1 MQKISYTGDG
11 KTSEFRFDFPFFD
24 ICNIIV
30 QINNQPATE
39 YNIITTPGTL
49 DSDFPYI
56 GGSIVFAT
64 APGTLDHITIT
75 RQLPLARHTD
85 YQPLSPITP
94 TLLNQDL
101 NYLIEIAKDFRDKI
115 VDIET
120 KYSAIIDQ
128 ESTQNLLSKFD
139 TIHTE
144 ITEFYNTLVEL
155 GDIDT
160 IQQNIITNT
169 NNISNLTN
177 KTNGISDY
185 VIESQ
190 TPTAE
195 NNYTWYRKYK
205 SGWVEQGGIATA
217 APQSACQITYPIT
230 MSNANYTLLAFSK
243 SPHETSAETVHG
255 CHYTNK
261 TTNTCSIISLNSE
274 GNWLASEINWH
285 VCGFHA

>member
-64 APGTLDHITIT
+64 APGTLDYITIT

-155 GDIDT
+155 GDIDK
-160 IQQNIITNT
+160 IQQNIQTNT

-177 KTNGISDY
+177 KTNDISDY
-185 VIESQ
+185 VIASQ

-205 SGWVEQGGIATA
+205 SGWVEQGGLWIGNSSKILPIAM
-217 APQSACQITYPIT
+217 Q
-230 MSNANYTLLAFSK
+230 NANYSLFYSLFNNEDNDNLHLFGIKIQSQNNN
-243 SPHETSAETVHG
+243 SFII
-255 CHYTNK
+255 K
-261 TTNTCSIISLNSE
+261 TTFESNIFNYKIY
-274 GNWLASEINWH
+274 WQI
-285 VCGFHA
+285 CGFAEA